1 MFPSVL
7 MQKDSSRITGRGVE
21 SLNLTHALLELDR
34 VEAVI

>member
-1 MFPSVL
+1 MFLSVS
-7 MQKDSSRITGRGVE
+7 MQKIKQDYRRGIE